1 MRKFLI
7 IVSILFLTACS
18 SEEITSLNKMKISP
32 TDFSKRETILLEG
45 LMGQEVLGYDVKSI
59 PNEHLLNIIVEHYH
73 DGVKQE
79 NVVEMAD
86 SILEENNLETIVI
99 TREKTDK
106 GFTFKTIVLYENG
119 FNSMVSYGESEEV
132 NASSLFKKLEEEITF
147 TLNEEIII
155 GLVIEDNGNE
165 LMSGTLKENDPRFQ
179 EIIDLYQDVFV
190 YKVSVSKE

>member
-1 MRKFLI
+1 MRKLLI

-18 SEEITSLNKMKISP
+18 SEEITSLDEMKISP
-32 TDFSKRETILLEG
+32 TDFSKREIKLLEG

-86 SILEENNLETIVI
+86 SLENRLESIVI
-99 TREKTDK
+99 TKEKTDK
-106 GFTFKTIVLYENG
+106 SFTFKTIVLYENG
-119 FNSMVSYGESEEV
+119 FNSMVSNGVYEEV
-132 NASSLFKKLEEEITF
+132 NASSLFKKLEEEVTF

-155 GLVIEDNGNE
+155 GLAIEDNGNK
-165 LMSGTLKENDPRFQ
+165 LMNGTLKEDDPRFQ

>member
-1 MRKFLI
+1 MRKLLI

-18 SEEITSLNKMKISP
+18 SEEITSLDEMKISP
-32 TDFSKRETILLEG
+32 TDFSKREIKLLEG

-86 SILEENNLETIVI
+86 SLENKLESIVI
-99 TREKTDK
+99 TKEKTDK

-119 FNSMVSYGESEEV
+119 FNSMVSNGVYEEV
-132 NASSLFKKLEEEITF
+132 NASSLFKKLEEEVKF

-155 GLVIEDNGNE
+155 GLAIEDNGNK
-165 LMSGTLKENDPRFQ
+165 LMKGTLKEDDPRFQ